1 MRRLTKT
8 IILAIALLLS
18 GTVVASTA
26 LSYQGR
32 LDAGGQAFDGSVDM
46 VFELFDAEAGGTAVG
61 SPIAIN
67 GVAVQ
72 QGLFQVELD
81 FGAQAWEMGR
91 WLQITVEG
99 QPLTPRQ
106 KVTGAPLAWRA
117 ETVVEEAVGSQELE
131 DGGVQGL
138 DIADDSIFSNH
149 VVDGSINSQD
159 IAVGAVTSVNIADG
173 TITPVDVAGGLYS
186 NKSDLYVGEATK
198 LIDAPGLVSATARCS
213 DNNDIPISWDCE
225 TGALDSPLSHKGVRN
240 RFWTDPAAPA
250 ETQCMAR
257 YGSVGVGTV
266 TLITRIYCIAVP

>member
-1 MRRLTKT
+1 MQRLITS
-8 IILAIALLLS
+8 IILAAFVLHPGVS
-18 GTVVASTA
+18 TMASTA
-26 LSYQGR
+26 LTYQGR

-149 VVDGSINSQD
+149 IVDG
-159 IAVGAVTSVNIADG
+159 AVGASEIAEESVSSMHLA
-173 TITPVDVAGGLYS
+173 AGLYRS
-186 NKSDLYVGEATK
+186 KTDLYVVENSV
-198 LIDAPGLVSATARCS
+198 DVSAGRVLVEVACNDTNDLPINWECDGGPTNSGLHLMSARHANWSTLDGAATTRCVADY
-213 DNNDIPISWDCE
+213 DN
-225 TGALDSPLSHKGVRN
+225 
-240 RFWTDPAAPA
+240 
-250 ETQCMAR
+250 
-257 YGSVGVGTV
+257 GVGTY
-266 TLITRIYCIAVP
+266 TLTARIYCVAVP